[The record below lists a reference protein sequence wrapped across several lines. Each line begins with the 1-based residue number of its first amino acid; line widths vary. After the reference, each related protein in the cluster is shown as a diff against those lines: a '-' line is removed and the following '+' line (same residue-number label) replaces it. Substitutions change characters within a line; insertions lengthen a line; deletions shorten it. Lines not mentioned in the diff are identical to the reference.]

1 MSWEHQSLLDRITIQ
16 MGCTYLSDLRYLS
29 RDQQL
34 RLAEK
39 LKSLQARDHDLR
51 DWNDALE
58 YLTGQPSEQTAERAK
73 AKLLDRLAK

>member
-73 AKLLDRLAK
+73 ARLLDCLAK

>member
-29 RDQQL
+29 RDLQL

-73 AKLLDRLAK
+73 ARLLDCLAK